1 MTGTL
6 SQTARVSTAR
16 WNLKEAGGKVPAR
29 GTRTAYE
36 AFSVGEEA
44 SVSKARCHSEQGCVD
59 AAGIW
64 DEGHA
69 SYPGRSAYLPWTK
82 PVERPPDG

>member
-1 MTGTL
+1 M
-6 SQTARVSTAR
+6 RR
-16 WNLKEAGGKVPAR
+16 I
-29 GTRTAYE
+29 
-36 AFSVGEEA
+36 SVGEEA

-69 SYPGRSAYLPWTK
+69 SYPGRSAYLSFK
-82 PVERPPDG
+82 GLILSEDRVMVRQKSAEGKVGRRSG